1 MNLIEAQKIVEQKD
15 KNRSKLLGQKEML
28 MEGLKDLGFKNMGEA
43 KKTRTAIKDEVI
55 KMEKHYKSGETKF
68 KNEYAHLLQ

>member
-1 MNLIEAQKIVEQKD
+1 MNLIEAQRTVEKLD

-28 MEGLKDLGFKNMGEA
+28 MEGLKDLGFKNIEEA
-43 KKTRTAIKDEVI
+43 KKVIIGIKDEII
-55 KMEKHYKSGETKF
+55 KMEKHYKDGEIKF